1 MAPIRFRA
9 KLFSNFTEHVDG
21 CDTIDAG
28 SRSGVSG
35 QHVGGKREPTM
46 SQKKAID
53 ATAAEAAVRRM
64 LEGQYGGKIRG
75 LTFGKVWYTAAA
87 TREFWEVQ
95 GVLVYRKS
103 VFSQERRNFRYQ
115 VDPDSGEV
123 MGYEETTVR

>member
-28 SRSGVSG
+28 SCSRVSG

-95 GVLVYRKS
+95 GVLIYRKS

>member
-1 MAPIRFRA
+1 
-9 KLFSNFTEHVDG
+9 
-21 CDTIDAG
+21 
-28 SRSGVSG
+28 
-35 QHVGGKREPTM
+35 M

-64 LEGQYGGKIRG
+64 LEGQYGGKIRSLG
-75 LTFGKVWYTAAA
+75 FGKVWYTAAA

-95 GVLVYRKS
+95 GVLIYKKG
-103 VFSQERRNFRYQ
+103 VFSKERRNFRYQ